1 MSQHPIGDLMHAA
14 MENLS
19 AMINVNTIIGDPI
32 STPDGSLILTV
43 SKVGV
48 GFAAGGSEFRNYH
61 LVDGVKEAEVRSP
74 HPFGGGTGGGA
85 SITPIAFLIVSKDGV
100 KLLHLDQNTH
110 LIEKLM
116 DLTPQALE
124 KVKKYMKKKDDS
136 DKHEPD
142 FDTDLD

>member
-85 SITPIAFLIVSKDGV
+85 SITPIAFLIVGKDGV

-116 DLTPQALE
+116 DLTPQDLE

-136 DKHEPD
+136 DHHAEDFEPD
-142 FDTDLD
+142 LD

>member
-61 LVDGVKEAEVRSP
+61 LVDGVKQAEVRSP

-85 SITPIAFLIVSKDGV
+85 SITPIAFLIVNKDGV

-124 KVKKYMKKKDDS
+124 KVKSYMKKKEDSSDEDDGYDS
-136 DKHEPD
+136 E
-142 FDTDLD
+142 LD

>member
-85 SITPIAFLIVSKDGV
+85 SITPIAFLIVGKDGV

-136 DKHEPD
+136 DEHVDD
-142 FDTDLD
+142 FDSDLD

>member
-85 SITPIAFLIVSKDGV
+85 SITPIAFLIVGKDGV

-116 DLTPQALE
+116 DLAPQALE
-124 KVKKYMKKKDDS
+124 KAKKYMKKKDNSVD
-136 DKHEPD
+136 DEAI